1 MTVSLPVDR
10 PLHKDEKKVIYQA
23 FHAGSCKIYSAALIF
38 AHGGNGAEKLS
49 DWRGA
54 LVLARERSS
63 DMHFLSFFKLQVDE
77 HLPGVT
83 DLMLVLSDKSKMR
96 SGTHL
101 HKDVLK
107 NVIYTDLVSL

>member
-23 FHAGSCKIYSAALIF
+23 FHAASCKIYSAALIF

-63 DMHFLSFFKLQVDE
+63 DKHFLSFFKLQVDE